1 MILIE
6 IFAQNHTKNICFLNN
21 VDRKKLK
28 IHQSLVA
35 AKIRY
40 LSSALAWPLEGQLLD
55 ANFRIISGIPELM
68 CGQQSCDCLIS
79 NHFNNS
85 SNMNKAW
92 HSDLFR
98 LNTHLETHTLYI
110 EILSSNWS
118 IRVHVLLYKCAIITM
133 SVEIAH
139 SRHKDYYELSDSKIN
154 WGGADSEVVG
164 ESMLARRLCCCS
176 VHTWLLKKP

>member
-68 CGQQSCDCLIS
+68 CGQQSRDCLIS

-110 EILSSNWS
+110 EILSSN
-118 IRVHVLLYKCAIITM
+118 
-133 SVEIAH
+133 
-139 SRHKDYYELSDSKIN
+139 
-154 WGGADSEVVG
+154 
-164 ESMLARRLCCCS
+164 
-176 VHTWLLKKP
+176 